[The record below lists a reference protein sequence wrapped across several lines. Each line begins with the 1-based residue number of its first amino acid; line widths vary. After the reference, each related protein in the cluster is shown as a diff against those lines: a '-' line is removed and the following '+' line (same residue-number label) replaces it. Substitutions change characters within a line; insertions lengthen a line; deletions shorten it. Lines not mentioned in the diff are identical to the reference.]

1 MDEVKNQNLSMLSD
15 AELLRKRK
23 AVKNGKLVN
32 AVIVGFTIGIFVYS
46 AANNGF
52 GLFTF
57 FPLAI
62 GYLLVRNSEHE
73 KILEAE
79 IEKEL
84 KSRNIP

>member
-1 MDEVKNQNLSMLSD
+1 MLENELRRLTD

-23 AVKNGKLVN
+23 AIKNGKLVN
-32 AVIVGFTIGIFVYS
+32 AVIVGFTVGIFVYS

-62 GYLLVRNSEHE
+62 GYLLVRNSKHE
-73 KILEAE
+73 KTLEAE